1 MELKIEHVFFDHSH
15 TKWNMALAPTRY
27 HILLLVVKG
36 TVDYRL
42 GDANVTLG
50 KGDGLFIPQ
59 GTLRSRS
66 VHTDASEPQQMYSV
80 HFRDSSPE
88 YLVHFMDE
96 PYKRIR
102 PFGYDYLKQRFS
114 MLSEC
119 WLGKMPCYEMIS
131 QGIALEILG
140 LIQSELVAEGIP
152 SSKRNLAARIQ
163 QYIVKHYRD
172 PIRLQELAAY
182 VDRSPNYISSV
193 FKEVTGRTPVEY
205 MHEVRITSAR
215 EMLLTTN
222 MTIGEIAD
230 ALGYCDQTYF
240 NYMYKKIVGQPPSH
254 LKKGKIV

>member
-1 MELKIEHVFFDHSH
+1 MKIEHVFFDHTP
-15 TKWNMALAPTRY
+15 TKWNMALAPTRH

-36 TVDYRL
+36 KVDYRL
-42 GDANVTLG
+42 GDAGMTLD

-59 GTLRSRS
+59 GTLRARS
-66 VHTDASEPQQMYSV
+66 VHPGAQQQMYSI
-80 HFRDSSPE
+80 HFQDSSPDDLT
-88 YLVHFMDE
+88 YFMDE

-119 WLGKMPCYEMIS
+119 WIGKMPCYEMIS
-131 QGIALEILG
+131 RGIALEILG
-140 LIQSELVAEGIP
+140 LVQSELVAEGIP
-152 SSKRNLAARIQ
+152 SSKRNLASRVQ
-163 QYIVKHYRD
+163 QYIVKHYRE
-172 PIRLQELAAY
+172 PLRLQELAAH
-182 VDRSPNYISSV
+182 VDRSPNYVSSV

-205 MHEVRITSAR
+205 MHEVRVTAAR
-215 EMLLTTN
+215 EMLMTTN
-222 MTIGEIAD
+222 MTIGEVAE